1 MGLDSFG
8 ATAKQNEKM
17 PIDTL
22 GTKILGKQ
30 QGEGNENLVSLVF
43 YIM

>member
-1 MGLDSFG
+1 MVLDSFG
-8 ATAKQNEKM
+8 ATAKQNEKRS
-17 PIDTL
+17 IDTL
-22 GTKILGKQ
+22 GTKIQGKQ